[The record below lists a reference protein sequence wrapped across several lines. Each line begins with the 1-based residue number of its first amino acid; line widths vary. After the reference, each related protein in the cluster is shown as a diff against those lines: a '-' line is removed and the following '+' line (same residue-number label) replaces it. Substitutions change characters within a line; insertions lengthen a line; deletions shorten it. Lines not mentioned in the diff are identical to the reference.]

1 MMMNDDDEDDVNDND
16 DDDEWDADN
25 DRDAAD
31 GRAYEK
37 HAEFIGFH
45 CVLST
50 STNSKRFQ
58 NIDR

>member
-1 MMMNDDDEDDVNDND
+1 MMTMMMSTKDD

-31 GRAYEK
+31 GRAYEN
-37 HAEFIGFH
+37 HAEFIGSH

-50 STNSKRFQ
+50 SRNSKRFQ